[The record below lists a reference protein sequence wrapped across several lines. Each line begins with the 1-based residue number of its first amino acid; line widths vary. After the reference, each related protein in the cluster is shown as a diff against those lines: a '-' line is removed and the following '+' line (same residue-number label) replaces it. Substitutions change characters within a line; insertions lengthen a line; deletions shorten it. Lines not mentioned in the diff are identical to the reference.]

1 MKKLYIQVILVL
13 SDDFSKIVILMR
25 VDNTNDNKNTSNLS
39 SYLVQLYLTVQY

>member
-25 VDNTNDNKNTSNLS
+25 VDNTKDNKNTSNLS